1 MAALLGLFKGLC
13 AVNNVLLLIG
23 RHVAWVALATMT
35 VIILY
40 QIIMRY
46 VFDLAPNWSEE
57 AARFLMLWMTGLIA
71 PSAYRWGGFVAI
83 DTVVRLLPRALA
95 AILALILLVL
105 ALTVLV
111 VGLRISFA
119 EVTGFS
125 GSFATAALWVPLDL
139 VGGESFRVPRSWMM
153 ASMLVGIVLLILV
166 NVEHILR
173 TVVQL
178 IDPEAPLPVDKHLMA
193 AGAE

>member
-1 MAALLGLFKGLC
+1 LNALC
-13 AVNNVLLLIG
+13 AVNNVVLLIG
-23 RHVAWVALATMT
+23 RHIAWMCLALMT
-35 VIILY
+35 LIILY
-40 QIIMRY
+40 QIVLRY
-46 VFDLAPNWSEE
+46 MFALAPNWSEE

-83 DTVVRLLPRALA
+83 DTVVRLLPRAIA
-95 AILALILLVL
+95 ALLSLVLLVL

-153 ASMLVGIVLLILV
+153 GSMLVGIALLLSV

-173 TVVQL
+173 TIAKL
-178 IDPEAPLPVDKHLMA
+178 IDPDAPVPVDKHMIA